1 MYYIE
6 ERGRG
11 GEGGG
16 GGGLRVIIQEGRNES
31 RKWMQETQKERE
43 EGGSVLTKSED

>member
-1 MYYIE
+1 M

-16 GGGLRVIIQEGRNES
+16 GGGEGEMYRREIEEGSKQTNES
-31 RKWMQETQKERE
+31 KK
-43 EGGSVLTKSED
+43 LL